1 VLAGRSG
8 IFYVS
13 LLMLLPTSRF
23 CAWSLLLLLLAAG
36 PRPLRAQPGAR
47 LLRPADLAGG
57 QACAASRVATAQRT
71 ATASVAHRAKMER
84 YDVKYYKLDLALENT
99 SLNIAGSV
107 WMRVRVGPQPLDSL
121 AFELYQGAPGAA
133 TLLIDSVVVN
143 GRRSPGVRRAGHD
156 ATAALAQPAAAGTL
170 ADARI
175 YYHGAAPAQGTAAIG
190 NGFNNRSQVRVN
202 NVLQPYNV
210 TWSLSEPFA
219 AHEWFPCKQVL
230 TDKADST
237 DVWVTTTLP
246 NKVGSNG
253 VLARTVALPAGKV
266 RYEWKSRH
274 PIAYY
279 LISVAVA
286 PYLETVS
293 YAHPAGGPAVPIVD
307 YVYDQNTLSFYQTEI
322 SRTAGFIENY
332 SNRVGLY
339 PFADEKYGH
348 SMAPLGGG
356 MEHQTMTTQ
365 DGFTFTL
372 TAHELFHQWFGD
384 NVTCASWEDI
394 WLNEGF
400 ASYGEYLSLQALA
413 TPGDA
418 RDWMNNAH
426 EYAQLSS
433 GSVYVADTANVRRIF
448 DYYLTYKKGAAVVHM
463 LRYLLNDD
471 TKFFRALRTYQS
483 QYRGRTARTADL
495 QRVFET
501 EAGRP
506 LGYFFQQWF
515 RGQGY
520 PSFNASWNQVG
531 NTVVLRVAETASVPA
546 VTSFF
551 DTDVDYRL
559 TLANGTTQTVRLH
572 QVQPVQTFQFAVAG
586 PVVSIEVDPDQWV
599 LDLPAPAPV
608 RDTGLALATHTAGS
622 LAPLSLFPIPC
633 HDVLNLAALPAPSMR
648 GEVVDASGRVV
659 LRQELRAAQPQLDT
673 RALAPGL
680 YYLRLLG
687 PAGEMLGRGQFVR
700 E

>member
-1 VLAGRSG
+1 MKIRSCA
-8 IFYVS
+8 
-13 LLMLLPTSRF
+13 LLLV
-23 CAWSLLLLLLAAG
+23 LLLLAG
-36 PRPLRAQPGAR
+36 PGRLAAQSGIPT
-47 LLRPADLAGG
+47 LKPADLAGG
-57 QACAASRVATAQRT
+57 QTCAAARMSTPQRV

-107 WMRVRVGPQPLDSL
+107 WMRVRVGTLALDSL
-121 AFELYQGAPGAA
+121 AFELYQGASGAA

-143 GRRSPGVRRAGHD
+143 GRRSPGIRRVGND
-156 ATAALAQPAAAGTL
+156 ATAALAQPAAAGSL

-175 YYHGAAPAQGTAAIG
+175 YYHGSAPAAGTAAIG
-190 NGFNNRSQVRVN
+190 NGFNNRSKVRVN
-202 NVLQPYNV
+202 GADKPYNV

-230 TDKADST
+230 TDKADSS

-253 VLARTVALPAGKV
+253 VLVRTVALPANKV

-274 PIAYY
+274 PIDYY

-293 YAHPAGGPAVPIVD
+293 YAHPVGGPVVPIVD
-307 YVYDQNTLSFYQTEI
+307 YVYDQSTLSFYQSEI
-322 SRTAGFIENY
+322 NRTAGFIENY
-332 SNRVGLY
+332 SNLVGLY

-400 ASYGEYLSLQALA
+400 ASYGEYLSLQAFA
-413 TPGDA
+413 PADA
-418 RDWMNNAH
+418 RGWMDNAH
-426 EYAQLSS
+426 EYAQRND
-433 GSVYVADTANVRRIF
+433 GTIYVPDTTNVGRIF

-495 QRVFET
+495 QRVFEA

-520 PSFNASWNQVG
+520 PTFNGRWNQVG
-531 NTVVLRVAETASVPA
+531 STVVLRVTETASVPSA
-546 VTSFF
+546 TPFF

-559 TLANGTTQTVRLH
+559 TFSNGTTQTVRLH
-572 QVQPVQTFQFAVAG
+572 QGQPVQTFQFAATGTVA
-586 PVVSIEVDPDQWV
+586 SIAVDPDQWV

-608 RDTGLALATHTAGS
+608 RDNSLALATHTAGN

-633 HDVLNLAALPAPSMR
+633 HDVLNLAALPAPTVR
-648 GEVVDASGRVV
+648 GEVVDATGRVV
-659 LRQELRAAQPQLDT
+659 LKQELRASQPQLDT

-687 PAGEMLGRGQFVR
+687 PTGEMLGRGQFVR

>member
-1 VLAGRSG
+1 MK
-8 IFYVS
+8 IT
-13 LLMLLPTSRF
+13 P
-23 CAWSLLLLLLAAG
+23 CALLLFLLLAAPNFLLAQSG
-36 PRPLRAQPGAR
+36 GRALQPEE
-47 LLRPADLAGG
+47 LEGG
-57 QACAASRVATAQRT
+57 RTCAAGRANSGQRA

-99 SLNIAGSV
+99 TLAIAGSV
-107 WMRVRVGPQPLDSL
+107 WMRVRVGAQALDSL
-121 AFELYQGAPGAA
+121 AFELYQGPAGAA

-143 GRRSPGVRRAGHD
+143 GRRSPGIRRAGHD
-156 ATAALAQPAAAGTL
+156 ATAALAQPAAAGSL

-175 YYHGAAPAQGTAAIG
+175 YYRGAAPSGNSAAIG
-190 NGFNNRSQVRVN
+190 NGFNNRSQVRVGG
-202 NVLQPYNV
+202 VVQPYNV

-230 TDKADST
+230 TDKADSS
-237 DVWVTTTLP
+237 DVWVTTTRP

-253 VLARTVALPAGKV
+253 VLARTVALPANKV

-274 PIAYY
+274 SIAYY

-293 YAHPAGGPAVPIVD
+293 YAYPTGGPAVPIVD
-307 YVYDQNTLSFYQTEI
+307 YVYDQRTLNFYQAELN
-322 SRTAGFIENY
+322 RTAGFIENY
-332 SNRVGLY
+332 SNLAGLY

-413 TPGDA
+413 TPADA
-418 RDWMNNAH
+418 RNWLNNAH
-426 EYAQLSS
+426 EYAQRSNGTLFVRDTT
-433 GSVYVADTANVRRIF
+433 SVGRIF
-448 DYYLTYKKGAAVVHM
+448 DYYLSYKKGAAVVHM

-471 TKFFRALRTYQS
+471 AKFFRALRTYQS
-483 QYRGRTARTADL
+483 QYRARTARTADL
-495 QRVFET
+495 QRVFEA
-501 EAGRP
+501 EAGQP

-515 RGQGY
+515 RGRGY
-520 PSFNASWNQVG
+520 PAFNGRWNQVG
-531 NTVVLRVAETASVPA
+531 STVVLRMTETASEPA
-546 VTSFF
+546 ATPFF
-551 DTDVDYRL
+551 ETDVDYRL
-559 TLANGTTQTVRLH
+559 TFTNGTTQTVRLH
-572 QVQPVQTFQFAVAG
+572 QGQPVQTFQFAATG
-586 PVVSIEVDPDQWV
+586 TLASIAVDPDQWV
-599 LDLPAPAPV
+599 LDLPAPTPQ
-608 RDTGLALATHTAGS
+608 RDNGLALATHTAGS

-633 HDVLNLAALPAPSMR
+633 HDVLNLAALPAPAVR
-648 GEVVDASGRVV
+648 GEVVDATGRVV

-673 RALAPGL
+673 HALAPGL

-687 PAGEMLGRGQFVR
+687 PAGTMLGRGQFVR

>member
-1 VLAGRSG
+1 MKIRPYA
-8 IFYVS
+8 
-13 LLMLLPTSRF
+13 
-23 CAWSLLLLLLAAG
+23 LLLLLLAAG
-36 PRPLRAQPGAR
+36 PAPLRAQSGTHP
-47 LLRPADLAGG
+47 LKPEDLEGG
-57 QACAASRVATAQRT
+57 RTCAAGRMSTAQRT
-71 ATASVAHRAKMER
+71 ATASVPQRAKMER
-84 YDVKYYKLDLALENT
+84 YDVKYYKLDLALENN

-107 WMRVRVGPQPLDSL
+107 WMRVRIGAQALDSL
-121 AFELYQGAPGAA
+121 AFELYQGPAGAA

-143 GRRSPGVRRAGHD
+143 GRRSPGIRRAGND
-156 ATAALAQPAAAGTL
+156 ATAALAQPAAAGSLT
-170 ADARI
+170 DARI
-175 YYHGAAPAQGTAAIG
+175 YYHGTAPSGNSAAIG

-202 NVLQPYNV
+202 GVYQPYNV

-230 TDKADST
+230 TDKADSS
-237 DVWVTTTLP
+237 DVWVTTALP

-253 VLARTVALPAGKV
+253 VLARTVLLPANRV

-293 YAHPAGGPAVPIVD
+293 YAYPAGGPAVPIVD
-307 YVYDQNTLSFYQTEI
+307 YVYNQDALSFYQSEI
-322 SRTAGFIENY
+322 NRTAGFIENY
-332 SNRVGLY
+332 SNLAGLY
-339 PFADEKYGH
+339 PFTDEKYGH

-413 TPGDA
+413 TPADA
-418 RDWMNNAH
+418 RNWLDNAH
-426 EYAQLSS
+426 QYAQRSN
-433 GSVYVADTANVRRIF
+433 GTIYVADTTNVRRIF
-448 DYYLTYKKGAAVVHM
+448 DYYLSYKKGAAVIHM

-483 QYRGRTARTADL
+483 QFGGRTARTADL
-495 QRVFET
+495 QRVFEA

-506 LGYFFQQWF
+506 LDYFFQQWF

-520 PSFNASWNQVG
+520 PTFNGRWNQVG
-531 NTVVLRVAETASVPA
+531 STVVLRVSETASVPA
-546 VTSFF
+546 TTPFF
-551 DTDVDYRL
+551 ETDIDYQL
-559 TLANGTTQTVRLH
+559 TFVNGTTQTLRLH
-572 QVQPVQTFQFAVAG
+572 QGQPLQTFQFAATG
-586 PVVSIEVDPDQWV
+586 TVVSIAVDPDQWV
-599 LDLPAPAPV
+599 LDLSALAPV
-608 RDTGLALATHTAGS
+608 RDNGLALATHTAGS
-622 LAPLSLFPIPC
+622 LAPLSLFPVPC
-633 HDVLNLAALPAPSMR
+633 HDALNLAALPVPIVR
-648 GEVVDASGRVV
+648 GEVVDATGRIV
-659 LRQELRAAQPQLDT
+659 LRQELRVAQPQLDT
-673 RALAPGL
+673 HALAPGL

-687 PAGEMLGRGQFVR
+687 PTGEMLGRGQFVR